1 MADTFKTKLG
11 TTRAGE
17 RSRIWI
23 EGARLVAHGF
33 TAGAFFHRAWA
44 DDKLTLRLMS
54 EAEYLAAAGAERGKV
69 SGKDG
74 AKPIIDITGEKVR
87 DTFGAGTHVNVKYA
101 AGRITITREA

>member
-44 DDKLTLRLMS
+44 DDKLTLRLIS
-54 EAEYLAAAGAERGKV
+54 EAEYLAAAGVERGKV
-69 SGKDG
+69 SGKAG
-74 AKPIIDITGEKVR
+74 KPIIDITGELVR
-87 DTFGAGTHVNVKYA
+87 DTFGTGTHVNVKYA
-101 AGRITITREA
+101 PGRITITREA